1 MSMLNFLGGLTGA
14 YTNIK
19 AGYQE
24 AEKRRKDDEDRKFQL
39 EQRDLE
45 SKKIKATKDEMERQE
60 KLRTANAG
68 VSLEETV
75 EVPDDTAPSTP
86 VAPVRNGVAEVDG
99 DANPVAVDPATGISP
114 PATKKVTRQRRMED
128 VYRDFAK
135 NSQGVGDTAGYLTMN
150 AQAVQAAAHRASS
163 QFTRIAAAST
173 GKTTEQLAEELR
185 QLYDADILPGKVG
198 KVTRGADGSV
208 DIQFIDNETQQTF
221 TQNFKDAGQ
230 LMTVAQSYFDPV
242 NYAKQ
247 VDARRTHLMKLEE
260 ERNKVHSV
268 APRAALVRGDGS
280 VLASNPMYSRDYDA
294 DGSGGSGGSGGA
306 GGSSGGRAS
315 KKGLPTELEIGD
327 GVLDDALKGKN
338 SDINPSQHVQVK
350 DTYRRLMTENPT
362 MPGQMGARVALAIT
376 VDPTL
381 VKPDIDP
388 MTGRISNV
396 YKDPATD
403 EEFVIRPGVGS
414 ATRIPQDA
422 EGKPIL
428 SADAMRVGAQKT
440 LQFISD
446 KFGQNVAKLYQKA
459 AFDSTGKGR
468 TELNNALRP
477 IMEQEAAKE
486 PRWASLPADAKATVI
501 QRMLDAN
508 QDQIN
513 LIRNFGTPPAGEGAA
528 NRLKAG
534 VGIGIPDRVRADI
547 EKEAAAS
554 RAKREADAKAQQ
566 QKNAERDKLKGEIR
580 GLNDEMI
587 MRMTPNE
594 AEAFERRYRAALTMD
609 QRTKLIDRSMDKIP
623 GIGDR
628 TPMGF

>member
-1 MSMLNFLGGLTGA
+1 MAVINFLGGLTGA

-24 AEKRRKDDEDRKFQL
+24 AQARDRADEDRKFQL

-45 SKKIKATKDEMERQE
+45 SRKIRATKDEMERQE
-60 KLRTANAG
+60 KLRAANAG

-99 DANPVAVDPATGISP
+99 DANPVTVDPATGISP
-114 PATKKVTRQRRMED
+114 PATRKVTRQRRMED

-135 NSQGVGDTAGYLTMN
+135 NSQSVGDTAGYLTMN
-150 AQAVQAAAHRASS
+150 SQAIQAAAQRASS

-185 QLYDADILPGKVG
+185 QLYDTDILPGKVG

-221 TQNFKDAGQ
+221 TQNFKDAGK
-230 LMTVAQSYFDPV
+230 LMTVAQSYFDPA

-247 VDARRTHLMKLEE
+247 VEARRAHLMKMEE
-260 ERNKVHSV
+260 ERNKVHLVGPRTV
-268 APRAALVRGDGS
+268 AMRGDGQQ
-280 VLASNPMYSRDYDA
+280 LGTNAMYSRDYDA

-388 MTGRISNV
+388 MTGRISSV
-396 YKDPATD
+396 YKDPTTD
-403 EEFVIRPGVGS
+403 EEIVIRPGVGS

-594 AEAFERRYRAALTMD
+594 AEAFEKKYRAALTMD

>member
-24 AEKRRKDDEDRKFQL
+24 AKARDAADEDRKFQL
-39 EQRDLE
+39 EQRDLA
-45 SKKIKATKDEMERQE
+45 SKKIKAEKDELDRQE
-60 KLRTANAG
+60 KLRAANAQ
-68 VSLEETV
+68 VPLEETV
-75 EVPDDTAPSTP
+75 TVPGEALPGPTMDGSTLMGGDTTST
-86 VAPVRNGVAEVDG
+86 
-99 DANPVAVDPATGISP
+99 
-114 PATKKVTRQRRMED
+114 RRRRTED

-135 NSQGVGDTAGYLTMN
+135 NSQSVGDTAGYLNLST
-150 AQAVQAAAHRASS
+150 QAVQAAAQRASG
-163 QFTRIAAAST
+163 QFTRIAAASA

-185 QLYDADILPGKVG
+185 QLYDTDILPGKVG

-247 VDARRTHLMKLEE
+247 VDARRAHMMKLEE

-403 EEFVIRPGVGS
+403 EEIVIRPGVGS

-554 RAKREADAKAQQ
+554 RAKREADAKAKQ

-594 AEAFERRYRAALTMD
+594 AEAFEQRYRAALTMD

>member
-1 MSMLNFLGGLTGA
+1 MAVINFLGGLTGA

-24 AEKRRKDDEDRKFQL
+24 AQARDRAEEDRKFQL

-99 DANPVAVDPATGISP
+99 DANPVTVDPATGISP
-114 PATKKVTRQRRMED
+114 PATRKVTRQRRMED

-135 NSQGVGDTAGYLTMN
+135 NSQSVGDTTGYLTMS
-150 AQAVQAAAHRASS
+150 AQSVQAAANRASS

-185 QLYDADILPGKVG
+185 QLYDTDILPGKVG

-247 VDARRTHLMKLEE
+247 VDARRAHLMKLEE

-268 APRAALVRGDGS
+268 APRAVLARGDGS
-280 VLASNPMYSRDYDA
+280 VLVSNPMYSRDYDS

-306 GGSSGGRAS
+306 GGSGGGRAS
-315 KKGLPTELEIGD
+315 KKGQPTELEIGD

-446 KFGQNVAKLYQKA
+446 KFGQNVAKLYQNA

-554 RAKREADAKAQQ
+554 RAKREADAKAKQ
-566 QKNAERDKLKGEIR
+566 QKSAERDKLKGEIR

-587 MRMTPNE
+587 TRMTPNE